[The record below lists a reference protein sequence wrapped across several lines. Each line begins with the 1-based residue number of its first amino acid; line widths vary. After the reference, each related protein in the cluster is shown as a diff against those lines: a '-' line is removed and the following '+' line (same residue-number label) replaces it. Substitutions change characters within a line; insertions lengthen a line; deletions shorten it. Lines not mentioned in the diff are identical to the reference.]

1 MEFHRYAV
9 LVQGDWSYN
18 GIVFKS
24 KADAEASARDLM
36 SRWTM
41 VGDWRVETISEK
53 VVADKNLSINDGPII
68 KGAGHRVQ
76 L

>member
-1 MEFHRYAV
+1 MEFHHYEV
-9 LVQGDWSYN
+9 LVQGEWCHN

-24 KADAEASARDLM
+24 KSDAEASAKDLQ

-41 VGDWRVETISEK
+41 VQDWRVETISAE
-53 VVADKNLSINDGPII
+53 VVAEKNLSIENGPII
-68 KGAGHRVQ
+68 KGAGHRVS